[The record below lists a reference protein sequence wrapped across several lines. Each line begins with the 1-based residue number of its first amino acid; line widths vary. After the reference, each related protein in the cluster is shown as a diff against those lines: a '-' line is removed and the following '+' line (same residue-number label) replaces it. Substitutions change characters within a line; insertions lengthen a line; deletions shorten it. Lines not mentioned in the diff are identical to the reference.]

1 MKSLIQAA
9 AACATL
15 TTLGPQVPAV
25 AVQANPHVDRTF
37 HPDFSHALSVDQME
51 RAWQAELDRINPPIV
66 TGGG

>member
-15 TTLGPQVPAV
+15 TTLGAQLPAV
-25 AVQANPHVDRTF
+25 DAQAGVDRTF

-51 RAWQAELDRINPPIV
+51 RAWQAELDRINPPTV